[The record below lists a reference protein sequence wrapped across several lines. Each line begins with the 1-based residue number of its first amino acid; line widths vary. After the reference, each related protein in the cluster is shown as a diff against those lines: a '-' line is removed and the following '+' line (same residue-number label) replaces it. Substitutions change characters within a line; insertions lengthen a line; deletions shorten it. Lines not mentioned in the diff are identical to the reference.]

1 MGIAYAAKVQIGSLR
16 TGIMIG
22 SLVKVGKKLGIVV
35 RRLKYGWVV
44 RWNNG
49 KNEIISWNTRE
60 RRWKAREKTVT
71 ILVREN
77 KEHGKDKK

>member
-1 MGIAYAAKVQIGSLR
+1 
-16 TGIMIG
+16 MIG

>member
-16 TGIMIG
+16 AGIMIG